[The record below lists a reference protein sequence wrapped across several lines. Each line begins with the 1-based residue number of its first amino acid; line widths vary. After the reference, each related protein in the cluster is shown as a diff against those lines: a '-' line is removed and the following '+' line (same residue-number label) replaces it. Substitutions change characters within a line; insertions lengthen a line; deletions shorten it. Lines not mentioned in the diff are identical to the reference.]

1 VTPRYSVVE
10 LHTGTRGSTKTALL
24 LTGPDY
30 GMDGIS
36 AVLGDCRKTFILFPP
51 SDYNLSW
58 MRRECHNQGK
68 LVRGL
73 EVLQCG
79 VMAEL
84 DSSNAIFI
92 PSGWSHAVFTTEGGF
107 LVSIDC
113 VTKRTVWTFSQYLRY
128 QLYLEVET
136 KKQADC
142 FFLFLDCLEVALEHG
157 ELSTASRSWTN
168 IEDLLRKHSDD
179 KWKRSAL
186 MLWKGV
192 LENHADVLVSE
203 GCDDV
208 GEVPVDRFY
217 EKHLTWLDTELGGR
231 KRKRE

>member
-1 VTPRYSVVE
+1 VD
-10 LHTGTRGSTKTALL
+10 LHTDTRGSTKTALL
-24 LTGPDY
+24 LTGPGY

-73 EVLQCG
+73 EVLECG
-79 VMAEL
+79 VIAEL
-84 DSSNAIFI
+84 DSSSAIFI

-113 VTKRTVWTFSQYLRY
+113 VTKRTVWTFSQYLLY

-136 KKQADC
+136 KRQADC
-142 FFLFLDCLEVALEHG
+142 FFLFLTKVALHSYSYVRAADQMAF
-157 ELSTASRSWTN
+157 STNRKCTN
-168 IEDLLRKHSDD
+168 RRHLLP
-179 KWKRSAL
+179 
-186 MLWKGV
+186 GV
-192 LENHADVLVSE
+192 LEA
-203 GCDDV
+203 
-208 GEVPVDRFY
+208 
-217 EKHLTWLDTELGGR
+217 T
-231 KRKRE
+231 KRKLLRA